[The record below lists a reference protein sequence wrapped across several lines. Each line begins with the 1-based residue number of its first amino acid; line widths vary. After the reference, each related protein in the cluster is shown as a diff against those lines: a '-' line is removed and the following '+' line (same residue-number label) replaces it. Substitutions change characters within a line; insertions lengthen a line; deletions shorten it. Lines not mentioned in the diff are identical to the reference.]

1 MLKPLCYSLAI
12 LLTPA
17 SVFAQTMVIKTTDEL
32 ITTDSPTLF
41 AYNKESKQLEVINLL
56 TSKSHEL
63 TLPKNAFGFDVATI
77 ANTTDK
83 QALVLTESGVYK
95 STAGEAELLFNYS
108 SVISQLKVDKFEK
121 INFVF
126 DANNDGLSDILIPDL
141 TSSTLYIQ
149 NNEGAFKP
157 NRFEQAAEYNGR
169 FSEKGLTLEVN
180 INNQPVIIDFNKDG
194 VSDLV
199 FASDFGANVLLA
211 NAQGYADALTPIN
224 FNIELGELSN
234 GETRKIKQLLD
245 VNNDGLLDF
254 TTRQFKPTQGMD
266 SLDIKIAH
274 TLYLG
279 NEGGFSAT
287 PINLFETQGPSE
299 LLLKTDFNNDGLI
312 DLQKMDLDIG
322 LGTIAS
328 MAMGGGSTDVDVEM
342 NLYKQQ
348 SDGSFASKSGIELD
362 LEMEVGMNGGESSP
376 ALYLGD
382 INGDSQIDAVYKY
395 SKKTLHIYYGEQDSL
410 LNKKRKKLKLTLPKY
425 NKDILLVDINQD
437 GKKDFVFKFTE
448 KDGTSKIKT
457 QLN

>member
-1 MLKPLCYSLAI
+1 MLKPLCYSLTI

-17 SVFAQTMVIKTTDEL
+17 SVFAQTMVIKTTDKL
-32 ITTDSPTLF
+32 ITTDTPTLF

-56 TSKSHEL
+56 SSQSYEL
-63 TLPKNAFGFDVATI
+63 TLPKNAFGFDIATI

-83 QALVLTESGVYK
+83 QALVLTNNGVYK
-95 STAGEAELLFNYS
+95 STAKEAELLFNYS

-121 INFVF
+121 INFVI
-126 DANNDGLSDILIPDL
+126 DANNDGLSDILIPGL
-141 TSSTLYIQ
+141 SSSTLYIQ

-157 NRFEQAAEYNGR
+157 HKFEQAAEYNGR
-169 FSEKGLTLEVN
+169 FSKEGLSLEVN
-180 INNQPVIIDFNKDG
+180 INNQPVVIDFNKDG

-211 NAQGYADALTPIN
+211 DAQGYVDALTPIN

-245 VNNDGLLDF
+245 VNNDGFLDF

-279 NEGGFSAT
+279 NATGFAT
-287 PINLFETQGPSE
+287 SSINLFNTEGPSE
-299 LLLKTDFNNDGLI
+299 LVLKTDFNNDGLI
-312 DLQKMDLDIG
+312 DLQKIDLDIG

-348 SDGSFASKSGIELD
+348 SDGTFSNESNIELD
-362 LEMEVGMNGGESSP
+362 LEMEVDMNGSESSP

-382 INGDSQIDAVYKY
+382 INGDGHIDAVYKY
-395 SKKTLHIYYGEQDSL
+395 SKKTLHIYYGEQNSL
-410 LNKKRKKLKLTLPKY
+410 LDKKRKKLKLVLPKH
-425 NKDILLVDINQD
+425 NKDILLVDVNQD
-437 GKKDFVFKFTE
+437 GKKDFVFKFTQ
-448 KDGTSKIKT
+448 KDGTNKIET